1 MLKLIC
7 MYILSFCGGYGSG
20 AIFKEGIENKKPVV
34 TVLGVIGMAGS
45 LYGAVTAGEAVW
57 DKFTE
62 EREDKIK

>member
-57 DKFTE
+57 DKFIE
-62 EREDKIK
+62 EKED

>member
-45 LYGAVTAGEAVW
+45 LYGAVTAADAVW
-57 DKFTE
+57 DKFIE
-62 EREDKIK
+62 EKEDEV